1 MYVCCCLGVTDRSI
15 RTAIRNGACSVEDI
29 VRCSGAGSRCGS
41 CKPEI
46 QAMLAQ
52 AADAITSS
60 SGPSH
65 RHLSMH
71 VEQNPAHEHE
81 GRTAA

>member
-29 VRCSGAGSRCGS
+29 TRCSGAGSRCGS
-41 CKPEI
+41 CKPEL

-52 AADAITSS
+52 AAEVITSG
-60 SGPSH
+60 SGATH

-71 VEQNPAHEHE
+71 PDAVREHAE
-81 GRTAA
+81 DRTAA